1 MTKYVFA
8 VLFAILSVGCG
19 LWGGGYGYGQSP
31 SYIPPAAYTG
41 GYGQSAY
48 VPPAAYG
55 ATGYGGGYGY
65 GGYVAPPSPPNL
77 AFVNGNGFPGT
88 WRGTPHDVRVVNNT
102 DFYVRIRLDGVDM
115 NVTEAGASLPPLIP
129 PGQEAHF
136 YAPLTQTDLRSGCEH
151 HYLDFESYLAPNF
164 QQPGQRTGEDYV
176 FCVGWDEQVIRLGG
190 F

>member
-1 MTKYVFA
+1 MKHFIFA
-8 VLFAILSVGCG
+8 ALAVVSFGCAG
-19 LWGGGYGYGQSP
+19 GWGGYGYGQSP
-31 SYIPPAAYTG
+31 SYL
-41 GYGQSAY
+41 
-48 VPPAAYG
+48 PPAAYG
-55 ATGYGGGYGY
+55 PSMGAMGYGGGYGY
-65 GGYVAPPSPPNL
+65 GGYVMPPSPPDL

-115 NVTEAGASLPPLIP
+115 AVAEQYVSLPPLIP

-164 QQPGQRTGEDYV
+164 QQPVQRTGEDYV
-176 FCVGWDEQVIRLGG
+176 FCVGWDHQTVRLGG